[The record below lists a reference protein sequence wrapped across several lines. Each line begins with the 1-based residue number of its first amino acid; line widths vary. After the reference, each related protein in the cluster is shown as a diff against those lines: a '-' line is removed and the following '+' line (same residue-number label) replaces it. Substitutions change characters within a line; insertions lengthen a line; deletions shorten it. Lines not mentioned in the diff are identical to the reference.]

1 LANLNPDAATKVDY
15 GNDYRAPL
23 LLIAGSEDHQAP
35 VSMVRENFK
44 RYARSSAITEFK
56 EFPGRSHLIAIQ
68 EGWQEVAEY
77 ALSWA
82 LAKAGGGVLRK
93 AA

>member
-1 LANLNPDAATKVDY
+1 MTPVFS
-15 GNDYRAPL
+15 PL
-23 LLIAGSEDHQAP
+23 LDGLVHLVPVLRPLVP

-68 EGWQEVAEY
+68 DGWQEVAEY
-77 ALSWA
+77 ALSWVQ
-82 LAKAGGGVLRK
+82 AKAGVDVLRK